1 MARSPSIR
9 INEVFHSIQG
19 ESTRAGAPCI
29 FVRLTGCP
37 LRCHYCDTEYAFKE
51 GEPIEVEALKE
62 RILAI
67 NCTLVEFTGGEPLG
81 QKAVFPLM
89 SELCDAGRTVLVE
102 TSNAVDISPCDPRII
117 RILDLKTPGS
127 GQEARNRM
135 ENLDDLRPEDEIKFV
150 IVDRTDYEWAREMIE
165 THDLIARSAA
175 VLMSPTFEQAQGLEI
190 LGCKALPPH
199 QLAEWIL
206 EDGLD
211 VRMQLQMH
219 KFIWH
224 PQTRGV

>member
-1 MARSPSIR
+1 MA
-9 INEVFHSIQG
+9 VD
-19 ESTRAGAPCI
+19 A
-29 FVRLTGCP
+29 
-37 LRCHYCDTEYAFKE
+37 LR
-51 GEPIEVEALKE
+51 E

-67 NCTLVEFTGGEPLG
+67 NCTLIEFTGGEPLA

-89 SELCDAGRTVLVE
+89 AELCDAGRTVLVE

-127 GQEARNRM
+127 GQVDRNLM
-135 ENLDDLRPEDEIKFV
+135 ENLEDLRPTDEIKFV
-150 IVDRTDYEWAREMIE
+150 LVDRADYEWARSMIE
-165 THDLIARSAA
+165 SHDLVTRSAA
-175 VLMSPTFEQAQGLEI
+175 VLMSPTFEQATGLEI

-199 QLAEWIL
+199 ELAEWIL

-219 KFIWH
+219 KFIWD

>member
-1 MARSPSIR
+1 MSASTSIR

-51 GEPIEVEALKE
+51 GEQVLVEDLK
-62 RILAI
+62 RQILAI
-67 NCTLVEFTGGEPLG
+67 DCSLIEFTGGEPLA

-89 SELCDAGRTVLVE
+89 KELCDADRTILVE

-127 GQEARNRM
+127 GQVDRNRM
-135 ENLDDLRPEDEIKFV
+135 ENLDDLRPTDEIKFV
-150 IVDRTDYEWAREMIE
+150 LTDRADYDWAKAMIE
-165 THDLIARSAA
+165 THDLVTRSTA
-175 VLMSPTFEQAQGLEI
+175 VLMSPTF
-190 LGCKALPPH
+190 
-199 QLAEWIL
+199 
-206 EDGLD
+206 
-211 VRMQLQMH
+211 
-219 KFIWH
+219 
-224 PQTRGV
+224 

>member
-1 MARSPSIR
+1 MPAETAIR

-51 GEPIEVEALKE
+51 GERIPVERLKE
-62 RILAI
+62 QILAI
-67 NCTLVEFTGGEPLG
+67 NCTLIEFTGGEPLS

-89 SELCDAGRTVLVE
+89 KELCDAGRTILVE

-127 GQEARNRM
+127 GQVDRNRM
-135 ENLDDLRPEDEIKFV
+135 ENLDDLRSSDEIKFV
-150 IVDRTDYEWAREMIE
+150 ITDRADYDWARQMIE
-165 THDLIARSAA
+165 THQLVTRSAA
-175 VLMSPTFEQAQGLEI
+175 VLMSPTFEQSKGLEI

-206 EDGLD
+206 EDGLE

-219 KFIWH
+219 KFIWD

>member
-1 MARSPSIR
+1 MPAATFIR

-19 ESTRAGAPCI
+19 ESTRAGAPCV

-51 GEPIEVEALKE
+51 GERVSVEDLKE
-62 RILAI
+62 QILAI
-67 NCTLVEFTGGEPLG
+67 NCTLIEFTGGEPLA

-89 SELCDAGRTVLVE
+89 AELCDAGRTVLVE

-127 GQEARNRM
+127 GQVDRNRM
-135 ENLDDLRPEDEIKFV
+135 ENLEDLRPADEIKFV
-150 IVDRTDYEWAREMIE
+150 VTDRADYDWAREMIE
-165 THDLIARSAA
+165 THDLMTRSAA

-206 EDGLD
+206 ADGLE

-219 KFIWH
+219 KFIWD

>member
-1 MARSPSIR
+1 MSASTSIR

-51 GEPIEVEALKE
+51 GEQVLVEDLK
-62 RILAI
+62 RQILAI
-67 NCTLVEFTGGEPLG
+67 DCSLIEFTGGEPLA

-89 SELCDAGRTVLVE
+89 KELCDADRTILVE

-127 GQEARNRM
+127 GQVDRNRM
-135 ENLDDLRPEDEIKFV
+135 ENLDDLRPTDEIKFV
-150 IVDRTDYEWAREMIE
+150 LTDRADYDWAKAMIE
-165 THDLIARSAA
+165 THDLVTRSTA
-175 VLMSPTFEQAQGLEI
+175 VLMSPTFEQAEGLEI
-190 LGCKALPPH
+190 MGCKALPPH
-199 QLAEWIL
+199 ELARWIL

-219 KFIWH
+219 KFIWD